1 MQAELDSVYKAY
13 ITKYAEL
20 KGEVQELRLMR
31 KEILMNSQGPY
42 SPTNPAASTS
52 NKDLIS

>member
-1 MQAELDSVYKAY
+1 MKLSVQAELDMVYKTF

-31 KEILMNSQGPY
+31 K
-42 SPTNPAASTS
+42 
-52 NKDLIS
+52 